1 MGHRVRN
8 VLVATLIALCLSA
21 CGKHS
26 ERKSPEPAASAS
38 APYEQKRLKVSYG
51 QGFLHSV
58 ERTLPLV
65 GTVVADKSV
74 TVPSRATGQI
84 VEVYVV
90 QGERVSQGQILATV
104 DTSDSRLAVRKSQAE
119 LAQELAVLGL
129 KSPQDKLRSV
139 DQVPSVIKA
148 KATLENAKEN
158 LDRYEK
164 LHREHLVSD
173 VDYLQKKTAYVTAEA
188 DYRAALESV
197 TQNMASVRAAQLS
210 VAINQKKVTDAVVR
224 APVSGVVDEVTTA
237 PGAYVSAGSNTG
249 IVILKDRPLY
259 VSLDVPQIHLAQLAV
274 GKILTFKTPAYPDQ
288 TVTARV
294 AQLGGRV
301 NSNSGAIPARAEI
314 LSPPSWMVPGVSAE
328 VELMAERLPDKLLV
342 PQAAVLTQAGKSSV
356 FVVASRSGDTAT
368 LKKVQVKVGQQS
380 GDWVVVEGEV
390 DPYQKLVTSDLLGLD
405 DGGKVELGQ
414 EIKPE
419 IPESLR

>member
-1 MGHRVRN
+1 M
-8 VLVATLIALCLSA
+8 
-21 CGKHS
+21 
-26 ERKSPEPAASAS
+26 
-38 APYEQKRLKVSYG
+38 
-51 QGFLHSV
+51 
-58 ERTLPLV
+58 
-65 GTVVADKSV
+65 
-74 TVPSRATGQI
+74 
-84 VEVYVV
+84 
-90 QGERVSQGQILATV
+90 
-104 DTSDSRLAVRKSQAE
+104 
-119 LAQELAVLGL
+119 
-129 KSPQDKLRSV
+129 
-139 DQVPSVIKA
+139 
-148 KATLENAKEN
+148 
-158 LDRYEK
+158 
-164 LHREHLVSD
+164 SD